1 MKIKEL
7 KRLLSVR
14 KHRVDMARAALEA
27 KLRVV
32 SACQA
37 ECDRLQQRLEQTLL
51 KRLTQQRDFNEHLL
65 PDASSAMTIADA
77 QQLENYVGRLTD
89 VATSIGQEIV
99 AARKSLAKAEEEA
112 VAARRALRH
121 AMAKHDALVKVLAK
135 AVAEQRQLALR
146 SEEEETEEIASRR
159 TALI

>member
-1 MKIKEL
+1 MRIKEL

-14 KHRVDMARAALEA
+14 EHRVDVARAALEA
-27 KLRVV
+27 KRRIV
-32 SACQA
+32 SACEA

-51 KRLTQQRDFNEHLL
+51 KRLAEQRDFNEHLVSGA
-65 PDASSAMTIADA
+65 DGAITIADA
-77 QQLENYVGRLTD
+77 QYSENYVGRLTD
-89 VATSIGQEIV
+89 VATGIGQEIV
-99 AARKSLAKAEEEA
+99 AARKSLAKAQEEA
-112 VAARRALRH
+112 VTARRALRH

-135 AVAEQRQLALR
+135 AVAERRQLALR